1 MSTKLT
7 LLIISVLSLLAL
19 NCINDKKD
27 NIYNHIDFNSIKPGT
42 LAKGENIYNNVC
54 ASCHMYGTAGAATM
68 VDFSSWNKSANKGM
82 DKVLDNVMEGY
93 NGALGVMP
101 PKVNCLSCSDEDIRA
116 SVIYIYK
123 KVKDNKEKIAN

>member
-7 LLIISVLSLLAL
+7 LLIILVLSLLAL
-19 NCINDKKD
+19 NCINNKKD

-101 PKVNCLSCSDEDIRA
+101 PKGNCLSCSDEDIRA
-116 SVIYIYK
+116 SVVYIYK

>member
-27 NIYNHIDFNSIKPGT
+27 NIYNHIDFNSIKHGT

-101 PKVNCLSCSDEDIRA
+101 PKGNCLSCSDEDIRA

>member
-1 MSTKLT
+1 MSTKLI

-42 LAKGENIYNNVC
+42 LAKGEKIYNNVC

-68 VDFSSWNKSANKGM
+68 VDFRSWNKSASKGM

-101 PKVNCLSCSDEDIRA
+101 PKGNCLSCSVEDIRA

>member
-19 NCINDKKD
+19 NCINNKKD
-27 NIYNHIDFNSIKPGT
+27 NIYNHIDFNSIKPET

-68 VDFSSWNKSANKGM
+68 VDFRSWNKSANKGM

-101 PKVNCLSCSDEDIRA
+101 PKGNCLSCSDEDIRA

>member
-93 NGALGVMP
+93 NGALRVMP
-101 PKVNCLSCSDEDIRA
+101 PKGNCLSCSDEDIRA